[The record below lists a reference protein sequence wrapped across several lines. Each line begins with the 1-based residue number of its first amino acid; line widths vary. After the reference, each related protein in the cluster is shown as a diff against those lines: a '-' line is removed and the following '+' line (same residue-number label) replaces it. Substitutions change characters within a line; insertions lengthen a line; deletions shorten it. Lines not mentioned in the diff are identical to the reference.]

1 MKLNTYGPYINQ
13 ELTTASNLN
22 VAGPIE
28 NMSIVASAATGTLNM
43 DVTTSTFWYY
53 TTSATGNFT
62 LNIRGNANSTLNAL
76 LATGQSISLVLLVTN
91 GAAAYYLS
99 AINIDGAASTPKWL
113 NGVSPSAGGASGIDA
128 YSLTVVKTENATFSV
143 IASGPSRFA

>member
-28 NMSIVASAATGTLNM
+28 NMNIVASAVPATINM

-53 TTSATGNFT
+53 TATASANFT
-62 LNIRGNANSTLNAL
+62 LNLRGNANSTFNAL
-76 LATGQSISLVLLVTN
+76 LAPGQSVSLVLMITN
-91 GAAAYYLS
+91 GTTAYYLS
-99 AINIDGAASTPKWL
+99 ALTIDGVSVIPKWL
-113 NGVSPSAGGASGIDA
+113 SAVSPASGNVSGVDA
-128 YSLTVVKTENATFSV
+128 YSITVIKTANATFTA
-143 IASGPSRFA
+143 IATGPSKFA

>member
-1 MKLNTYGPYINQ
+1 MKINTYGPYINQ
-13 ELTTASNLN
+13 ELTTASSLN

-28 NMSIVASAATGTLNM
+28 NMNIVASAATGTLNM

-76 LATGQSISLVLLVTN
+76 LATGQSISLVLMITN
-91 GAAAYYLS
+91 GTNAYYLS
-99 AINIDGAASTPKWL
+99 AVQVDGSAVTPKWL
-113 NGVSPSAGGASGIDA
+113 SAVAPANGNASGIDA
-128 YSLTVVKTENATFSV
+128 YSLTVIKTANSTFTV
-143 IASGPSRFA
+143 VASGPSKFA

>member
-28 NMSIVASAATGTLNM
+28 NMNIVASAATGTLNM

-53 TTSATGNFT
+53 TVAASGNVT

-76 LATGQSISLVLLVTN
+76 LATGQSLSLVLMITN
-91 GAAAYYLS
+91 GATPYYLS
-99 AINIDGAASTPKWL
+99 AVTVDGVSTTPKWL
-113 NGVSPSAGGASGIDA
+113 NAVVPASGNASGIDA
-128 YSLTVVKTENATFSV
+128 YSLTVMKTANATFTV
-143 IASGPSRFA
+143 LASGASKFA